1 MDEHREEALEL
12 EAIQR
17 DDTDDARQCEAER
30 IEWTTHDGL
39 SWAEYVTAE
48 TEAWSR

>member
-1 MDEHREEALEL
+1 MDEHREEREELAALE
-12 EAIQR
+12 R
-17 DDTDDARQCEAER
+17 DDRETAREQER

-39 SWAEYVTAE
+39 SWAEYVSAE